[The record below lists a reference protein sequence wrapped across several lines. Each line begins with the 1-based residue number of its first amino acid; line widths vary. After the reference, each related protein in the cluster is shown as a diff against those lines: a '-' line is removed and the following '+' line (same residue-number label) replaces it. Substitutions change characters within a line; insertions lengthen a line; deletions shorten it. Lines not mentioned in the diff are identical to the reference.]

1 MYLPKQFDHR
11 DPELT
16 CALLREHPLATLI
29 TLDEHGHPC
38 LSHLP
43 IKLDQTGPDGMPKL
57 LLGHLAR
64 ANPLADIQDGALVK
78 LSVMGAHAYISPDWY
93 ETPEMVPTW
102 NYLAVEGSGYVRH
115 LSDAALRKLLNDLTV
130 QEERLLTPKPPW
142 TLARLSEAR
151 LNQLLPSIAGFEL
164 VFDSLE
170 GKAKL
175 SQNRAQ
181 ADIAGAVAG
190 LEKRSDAA
198 SLAVATAMRKISLQ

>member
-1 MYLPKQFDHR
+1 MCSSDLIQIAYAPVVFDAHSG
-11 DPELT
+11 
-16 CALLREHPLATLI
+16 PL
-29 TLDEHGHPC
+29 G
-38 LSHLP
+38 
-43 IKLDQTGPDGMPKL
+43 GVRF
-57 LLGHLAR
+57 HLAR